1 MCWTWKHQFIMCLAA
16 QLAWRNNQVS
26 LEQPGNMMWFQN
38 NNHFH
43 RHVRFGFVLYWSMIF
58 IYGETCNIVP
68 CNLVFHEFFIMIYNW
83 WRAVEYTYCRY
94 WYWKCLSCKICSRY
108 VLLQL
113 FELRFYS
120 IPHWVIPR
128 RYTST
133 ENCKR
138 SKYIHGAKLHNKLLK
153 CI

>member
-1 MCWTWKHQFIMCLAA
+1 MLNVKTSVHHVSCGTTCLKEQSGESWTTGKYD
-16 QLAWRNNQVS
+16 VVP
-26 LEQPGNMMWFQN
+26 EQQSFPPSC
-38 NNHFH
+38 
-43 RHVRFGFVLYWSMIF
+43 RFGFVLYWSMIF